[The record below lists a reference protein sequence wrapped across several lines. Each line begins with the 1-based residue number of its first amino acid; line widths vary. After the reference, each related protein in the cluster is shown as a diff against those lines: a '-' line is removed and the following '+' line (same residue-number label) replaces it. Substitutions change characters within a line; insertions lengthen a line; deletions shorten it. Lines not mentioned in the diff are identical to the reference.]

1 MTTMVK
7 RTRPVP
13 VLHDHIDEGPRF
25 RFGTS
30 RHGSIS
36 LDIEQAT
43 KLANE
48 LIQSINEYNRID
60 SDYATSVS
68 FDFENAARVC
78 VKSSE
83 AGKELRKLYVDNKK

>member
-1 MTTMVK
+1 MTI
-7 RTRPVP
+7 RNPSGS
-13 VLHDHIDEGPRF
+13 VLRDHIDEDPRL

-48 LIQSINEYNRID
+48 LIQSINEYNGID
-60 SDYATSVS
+60 SDCGIPIDTN
-68 FDFENAARVC
+68 E
-78 VKSSE
+78 KSLSQNS
-83 AGKELRKLYVDNKK
+83 LDLSKLSGSGPIHNE